1 MSSVTEAVA
10 EKGDDAAEEGGTG
23 HGDGEVDGCRGR
35 GCRSGRRPT
44 EAQGAAEVLMQAM
57 AMVA

>member
-1 MSSVTEAVA
+1 MSTEAVA
-10 EKGDDAAEEGGTG
+10 EKGDNAVEEGGTG
-23 HGDGEVDGCRGR
+23 HGNGEVDGCRGR
-35 GCRSGRRPT
+35 GCRSGRWPT